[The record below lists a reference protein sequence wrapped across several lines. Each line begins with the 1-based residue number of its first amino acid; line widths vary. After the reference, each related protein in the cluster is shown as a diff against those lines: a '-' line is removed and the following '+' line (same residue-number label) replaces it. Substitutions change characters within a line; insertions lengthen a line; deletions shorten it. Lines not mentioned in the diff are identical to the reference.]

1 MHLDVDLP
9 RFSHTVHTHYL
20 TPHFTTFQATP
31 IPLLIINTSIM
42 TIKASQFTPEVLLSA
57 PRRSAGVPN
66 ANGSYVLFT
75 VSSYSFESHSKTN
88 ELRVLDIKSNESTL
102 LLDEAV
108 DGLNWLDED
117 AFVWLRGKDGGE
129 TEVCVGR
136 IGEALKKN
144 ASSRDDGERK
154 NEWYSV
160 AGTIAAPASN
170 LKVKKLDGGEEYAVV
185 LSAQANAKG
194 ELFNPEK
201 AEKSHSTGRLYTG
214 LYVRHWDAYEDKEK
228 NSLWYGKLSKSDND
242 NGRFQLSPLTNA
254 LKGAKNLEC
263 PMNPFGGVDNF
274 DLSPR
279 GGIAFVS
286 KDPDLNPALN
296 TKCNVYLVNVDSWTQ
311 APGAGPKRVIVKGF
325 EGASTAPVFSPD
337 GSHVAFLSQKRNG
350 YESDQNR
357 IFVLGDLEANKLE
370 ASCEHGLVASQT
382 GWDRSPSSI
391 AWSSDGKALFVT
403 AEDEGH
409 AKIFEI
415 RSGQQTPYPL
425 TKKGSVGDVVPLEKP
440 GEIFYTGSSLIDN
453 STFAIIEISL
463 LEPLTTWSHSN
474 SNHGNK
480 FGLKEQQ
487 VSSIWTPP
495 SNPKIN
501 KKVHSWIV
509 KPSNFDSSKKYP
521 VAYLIHG
528 GPQGAWGDSWSTRWN
543 PAVFAEQGFIV
554 ITPNITGSTGYGQA
568 FTDAINKN
576 WGGDPYVD
584 IENLFEWVGKHLPEA
599 DNERAVA
606 LGASYGGYMMNC
618 KCLDIPPEPVQN
630 HNVRERQTNQPP
642 STTNRDPRP
651 PPRPQIPRPRLP
663 RRHLQHL
670 QHALHRRA
678 LLPPLRLGRNTVGS
692 HRLFPARRHQPPIL
706 NPIHLRHHHYHPIP
720 TPPSLQRHKHLNLA
734 PLGPLRAPL
743 ALGHAT
749 AGHSQFEGL

>member
-1 MHLDVDLP
+1 
-9 RFSHTVHTHYL
+9 
-20 TPHFTTFQATP
+20 
-31 IPLLIINTSIM
+31 M

-66 ANGSYVLFT
+66 SNGSLVLFT
-75 VSSYSFESHSKTN
+75 VNSYSFESHSKTN
-88 ELRVLDIKSNESTL
+88 ELRVLDTKTNESTL

-108 DGLNWLDED
+108 DGLNWLGED
-117 AFVWLRGKDGGE
+117 AFVWLRAKDGGE
-129 TEVCVGR
+129 TEVCVGSV
-136 IGEALKKN
+136 GDALKET
-144 ASSRDDGERK
+144 ARGLGDGEK
-154 NEWYSV
+154 EWYSV
-160 AGTIAAPASN
+160 AGTIAAPASD
-170 LKVKKLDGGEEYAVV
+170 LKVKKLEAGDDGGEEYAVV
-185 LSAQANAKG
+185 LSAQANTKG

-201 AEKSHSTGRLYTG
+201 AEKPHSTGRLYTG
-214 LYVRHWDAYEDKEK
+214 LYVRHWDSYEEKEK
-228 NSLWYGKLSKSDND
+228 NSLWYGKLSKSDD
-242 NGRFQLSPLTNA
+242 SRFQLSPLTNA
-254 LKGAKNLEC
+254 LKAAKNLEC
-263 PMNPFGGVDNF
+263 PIKPFGGADNF

-286 KDPDLNPALN
+286 KDPDLDPALN
-296 TKCNVYLVNVDSWTQ
+296 TKCNVYLVNVDLWTQ
-311 APGAGPKRVIVKGF
+311 GPVAGPRRVEVKGF

-357 IFVLGDLEANKLE
+357 IFVLGDLEADKLE

-403 AEDEGH
+403 AEEEGY

-425 TKKGSVGDVVPLEKP
+425 TKKGSVGDVVPLKKP

-463 LEPLTTWSHSN
+463 LEPLTMWSHSN

-487 VSSIWTPP
+487 VSSIWTPA

-501 KKVHSWIV
+501 KKVHSWVV

-554 ITPNITGSTGYGQA
+554 ISPNITGSTGYGQA

-584 IENLFEWVGKHLPEA
+584 IENVFEWVGKHLPEA

-618 KCLDIPPEPVQN
+618 EYHAF
-630 HNVRERQTNQPP
+630 HNVERTN
-642 STTNRDPRP
+642 TT
-651 PPRPQIPRPRLP
+651 
-663 RRHLQHL
+663 
-670 QHALHRRA
+670 
-678 LLPPLRLGRNTVGS
+678 
-692 HRLFPARRHQPPIL
+692 
-706 NPIHLRHHHYHPIP
+706 Y
-720 TPPSLQRHKHLNLA
+720 
-734 PLGPLRAPL
+734 
-743 ALGHAT
+743 
-749 AGHSQFEGL
+749 

>member
-1 MHLDVDLP
+1 MHARTLMLP
-9 RFSHTVHTHYL
+9 APLPYRYDDI
-20 TPHFTTFQATP
+20 TPHFTTTHTVLYCTP
-31 IPLLIINTSIM
+31 HPPIQNKM
-42 TIKASQFTPEVLLSA
+42 TIKASQFTPQVLLSA

-75 VSSYSFESHSKTN
+75 VNSYSFESHSKSN
-88 ELRVLDIKSNESTL
+88 ELRVLNTKTNESTL
-102 LLDEAV
+102 LLDETV
-108 DGLNWLDED
+108 EGLNWLDED
-117 AFVWLRGKDGGE
+117 AFVWLSGKDGGE
-129 TEVCVGR
+129 TEVCVGHV
-136 IGEALKKN
+136 GEALKEI
-144 ASSRDDGERK
+144 ASSRGDGDGK
-154 NEWYSV
+154 KAWYSV

-170 LKVKKLDGGEEYAVV
+170 LKVKRLDVGDDGVEEYAVV

-201 AEKSHSTGRLYTG
+201 AEKTHSTGRLYTG
-214 LYVRHWDAYEDKEK
+214 LYVRHWDSYEEKEK
-228 NSLWYGKLSKSDND
+228 NSLWYGKLSKKSKDDDNA
-242 NGRFQLSPLTNA
+242 RFQLSPLTNA

-263 PMNPFGGVDNF
+263 PMKPFGGADNF

-311 APGAGPKRVIVKGF
+311 GPAAGGPKRVHVKGF
-325 EGASTAPVFSPD
+325 EGSSTAPVFSPD
-337 GSHVAFLSQKRNG
+337 GSHVAFLSMRRNG

-357 IFVLGDLEANKLE
+357 IFVLGDLEANELE
-370 ASCEHGLVASQT
+370 ASCEHDLVASQT

-391 AWSSDGKALFVT
+391 AWSSDGKALLVT

-425 TKKGSVGDVVPLEKP
+425 TKKGSVGDVVPLKTP
-440 GEIFYTGSSLIDN
+440 GEIFYSATSLLDN
-453 STFAIIEISL
+453 STFAIIKHEL
-463 LEPLTTWSHSN
+463 TTETAPLTVWSHSN

-487 VSSIWTPP
+487 VSAIWTPA

-501 KKVHSWIV
+501 KKVHSWVI

-554 ITPNITGSTGYGQA
+554 VTPNITGSTGYGQA

-576 WGGDPYVD
+576 WGGDPLID

-618 KCLDIPPEPVQN
+618 RCQSIHAD
-630 HNVRERQTNQPP
+630 RATCNQV
-642 STTNRDPRP
+642 S
-651 PPRPQIPRPRLP
+651 
-663 RRHLQHL
+663 
-670 QHALHRRA
+670 
-678 LLPPLRLGRNTVGS
+678 
-692 HRLFPARRHQPPIL
+692 
-706 NPIHLRHHHYHPIP
+706 
-720 TPPSLQRHKHLNLA
+720 K
-734 PLGPLRAPL
+734 
-743 ALGHAT
+743 
-749 AGHSQFEGL
+749 